1 MSRHYSKKS
10 LTALALTVALGASSA
25 QACVFGLPFLAPA
38 AACPTQAETGPA
50 CPVQPSERDPDC
62 LLHKRDLAQAAGAM
76 GNMAAGG
83 MNLAGGLFRGL
94 VEQAQRAGRIFG
106 GL

>member
-1 MSRHYSKKS
+1 MSRHHTKKS
-10 LTALALTVALGASSA
+10 LTTLAFTIALGASSA
-25 QACVFGLPFLAPA
+25 QACVFALPFLAPA
-38 AACPTQAETGPA
+38 AACPAQAETGAA
-50 CPVQPSERDPDC
+50 CPVQPGARDPDC

-76 GNMAAGG
+76 GTMAAGG

-94 VEQAQRAGRIFG
+94 AEQAQRAGSLFG